1 VLKTTTMPQEA
12 IIHAI
17 EPIDNDGALVLVRF
31 GRRRIRARRIDVEP
45 LGLQQGDP
53 VTTDTLAHLEH
64 AAATAKAWNVAL
76 RTLARRPMARATLRA
91 RLGRRFGDNAA
102 CAVIDTLTA
111 QGLLDDDAAAAS
123 LRRGLE
129 HRGPVGPAKFAQALA
144 RHGIDPDAADAAL
157 QDMQQT
163 QDPVE
168 AATQAAM
175 PMLRSLARFDRPTQ
189 ERRLAGRL
197 ARRGFDADT
206 VQQVLEAVLPRP

>member
-1 VLKTTTMPQEA
+1 MPNTATPNPTT
-12 IIHAI
+12 IHSI
-17 EPIDNDGALVLVRF
+17 EPIHTDGGLVLVRF
-31 GRRRIRARRIDVEP
+31 GRRRIRARRIDLEP
-45 LGLQQGDP
+45 LALQPGDLI
-53 VTTDTLAHLEH
+53 TNALLEHLEQ
-64 AAATAKAWNVAL
+64 AAATAKAWNAAL

-102 CAVIDTLTA
+102 LAVIDTLTT
-111 QGLLDDDAAAAS
+111 QGLLDDAAAAAS
-123 LRRGLE
+123 LLRGLE

-144 RHGIDPDAADAAL
+144 RHGIDPDAADAVL

-163 QDPVE
+163 QDPIE

-206 VQQVLEAVLPRP
+206 VQQVLEAILPRP